1 MSPHP
6 LGSLRHLLHSRA
18 DKARERQPQF
28 AVSDVILAMMIIV
41 AVLVLLVE
49 GASYLVS
56 AMQIEIPR
64 SAHHSPSW
72 IRARS
77 PRTR

>member
-28 AVSDVILAMMIIV
+28 AVSDVILAMMIVV
-41 AVLVLLVE
+41 AILVLLVE

-56 AMQIEIPR
+56 AMQIENPGLLQ
-64 SAHHSPSW
+64 
-72 IRARS
+72 
-77 PRTR
+77 